1 MVVDSSAVVSI
12 FLRRPGCERLIDV
25 LSGSERAGIGAP
37 TLVEAGVELGRA
49 TGRDLHGLLARFVQE
64 FDLTVIPFSDAH
76 SRTAEE
82 AFRRFGAGGE
92 VASRA
97 RESRKEPAGLDFG
110 GCLAYATARLAR
122 QPLLADDER
131 FGRTDLELI

>member
-12 FLRRPGCERLIDV
+12 FLRRPGCERLIDA

-37 TLVEAGVELGRA
+37 TLAEAGVELGRA

-76 SRTAEE
+76 SRAAEE
-82 AFRRFGAGGE
+82 AFRRFGQLGPAAGRG
-92 VASRA
+92 
-97 RESRKEPAGLDFG
+97 KERRTEKDALDFG
-110 GCLAYATARLAR
+110 GCLSYATARLAR
-122 QPLLADDER
+122 QPLLADDAR
-131 FGRTDLELI
+131 FGKTDLELI